1 MASTA
6 IASVLAPPR
15 VTGDAQ
21 ADAQALSLWQ
31 FDIAKILASQQETI
45 ADLSGDSG
53 TVDPNDLPD
62 PASTNL
68 ATAQQTA
75 NDAFILASTAK
86 AQAEDVEAS
95 LALRVRPAGQ
105 ITIADVATTGDFTF
119 AAAEADTTYFVSVT
133 PTAKTG
139 AAAVGSNI
147 VESVTK
153 ATTKVTVTLN
163 TAPGAGTSRTFDVLI
178 LRNPT

>member
-1 MASTA
+1 MASTGV
-6 IASVLAPPR
+6 ASVLAPPR
-15 VTGDAQ
+15 VTGDAA

-75 NDAFILASTAK
+75 NDAYILASSAK
-86 AQAEDVEAS
+86 QQAEDVEAS
-95 LALRVRPAGQ
+95 LAQRFPAAGT
-105 ITIADVATTGDFTF
+105 ITISDVATTGAYTLPT
-119 AAAEADTTYFVSVT
+119 AQADTAYFVAVT
-133 PTAKTG
+133 PTAKSG
-139 AAAVGSNI
+139 AAAAGSNVI
-147 VESVTK
+147 ESIAK
-153 ATTKVTVTLN
+153 TTTTITITIN
-163 TAPGAGTSRTFDVLI
+163 AAPGVGTSRTFDVVVF
-178 LRNPT
+178 RAPS